1 MAQKY
6 PSSRTVDA
14 RLHRLVGQ
22 LQAIEKMTKE
32 RRPCA
37 EVLYQISAVRSG
49 LEQVAAIVFEI
60 ELQRC
65 AAKKRLSTEDVEKLT
80 HAFTKIR

>member
-1 MAQKY
+1 MPQKY

-22 LQAIEKMTKE
+22 LEAIEKMTKN

-37 EVLYQISAVRSG
+37 EVLYQVSAVRAG
-49 LEQVAAIVFEI
+49 LEQVAAILFEI
-60 ELQRC
+60 ELQRR
-65 AAKKRLSTEDVEKLT
+65 AAKKKLLPADVEALT
-80 HAFTKIR
+80 HAFSKTR

>member
-6 PSSRTVDA
+6 PSSRTVNA

-22 LQAIEKMTKE
+22 LQAIEKMTTN

-37 EVLYQISAVRSG
+37 DVLYQISAVRSG

-65 AAKKRLSTEDVEKLT
+65 ARKKKMLPSDVASLT